1 MEGMAGMA
9 LMADY
14 KLVESLLLLAEWLMA
29 EMVLMAEYKLVE
41 WLLQA
46 REWLMAGKRAMV
58 LMVEYKQAEL

>member
-9 LMADY
+9 LMAVY
-14 KLVESLLLLAEWLMA
+14 KLLEWLLLVA